1 MYSGN
6 EAGLPVREDLVT
18 QNVKYMLE
26 FDLGVNRAVL
36 EQCWEEPVEYES

>member
-6 EAGLPVREDLVT
+6 ETGLPVREDLV
-18 QNVKYMLE
+18 NVKYMLE

-36 EQCWEEPVEYES
+36 EKCWEEPLEYKS